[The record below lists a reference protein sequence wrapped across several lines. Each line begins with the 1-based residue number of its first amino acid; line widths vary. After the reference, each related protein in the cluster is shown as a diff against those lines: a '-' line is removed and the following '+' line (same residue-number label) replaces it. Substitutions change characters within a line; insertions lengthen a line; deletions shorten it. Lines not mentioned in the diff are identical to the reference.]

1 MTLDNLIGRSLERIP
16 LDAARVLRLLEAAS
30 ASIHDASLSALSNE
44 GRFDLAYKAIVQ
56 LANAALQAKGFRTL
70 TSRPGHHQTMLQT
83 LPITVGIDSH
93 TLIVLEQLRKQRNVI
108 DYAGDTVSDSM
119 AQEAVQQA
127 RALRK
132 RVDDALRLQG
142 LA

>member
-1 MTLDNLIGRSLERIP
+1 MTLDNLLGRSLERIP
-16 LDAARVLRLLEAAS
+16 VDAARVLRLLAAAS
-30 ASIHDASLSALSNE
+30 ASIHDASLPALSNE
-44 GRFDLAYKAIVQ
+44 GRFDLAYKAIAQ

-83 LPITVGIDSH
+83 LPITVGIDAH

-119 AQEAVQQA
+119 AREAVQQA
-127 RALRK
+127 RALSE
-132 RVDDALRLQG
+132 RVGDAL
-142 LA
+142 

>member
-1 MTLDNLIGRSLERIP
+1 MT
-16 LDAARVLRLLEAAS
+16 RVC
-30 ASIHDASLSALSNE
+30 
-44 GRFDLAYKAIVQ
+44 
-56 LANAALQAKGFRTL
+56 
-70 TSRPGHHQTMLQT
+70 RPGHHQTMLQT

>member
-30 ASIHDASLSALSNE
+30 ASIHDASLPALSNE

-93 TLIVLEQLRKQRNVI
+93 TLIVKDKQNV
-108 DYAGDTVSDSM
+108 APSCPNPTVG
-119 AQEAVQQA
+119 A
-127 RALRK
+127 RRHDGCPAHESP
-132 RVDDALRLQG
+132 G
-142 LA
+142 SLASP